1 MLVEPFKDIHGHVW
15 HAELGHHRIPS
26 KLKLDGL
33 SAVVLE
39 GKANVGPDRHEL
51 DVQYGPIY
59 RQARKL
65 GIPVYLVEQR
75 RFLAELQGA
84 IGRSAFLSLIIGPIL
99 QHSTTAPAAVNALL
113 LPERERMHK
122 DEILTPWRVSLGRV
136 AMDPMVGLRS
146 AIHADKAHDIANLHG
161 RGSKLGFVTGKIHW
175 LSLESLHDPR
185 HAEEMMRRYGAVLRL
200 ETEEGRVHRYEFKG
214 GTWVRTDLRL

>member
-1 MLVEPFKDIHGHVW
+1 MLVEPFKDVRGHTW

-26 KLKLDGL
+26 KLKLAGL

-39 GKANVGPDRHEL
+39 GKADVGPDRNEN

-59 RQARKL
+59 QQARKL
-65 GIPVYLVEQR
+65 GVPVYLIEQR

-84 IGRSAFLSLIIGPIL
+84 IGRSAFLSLILGPLL
-99 QHSTTAPAAVNALL
+99 QHSATAPAALNALV
-113 LPERERMHK
+113 LPERERMRK
-122 DEILTPWRVSLGRV
+122 AEILAPWRVALGRV

-146 AIHADKAHDIANLHG
+146 AIHAAKAHDVADLHG
-161 RGSKLGFVTGKIHW
+161 KGEDLGFVTGKVHW

-185 HAEEMMRRYGAVLRL
+185 HADAMMRRYGAVLRL
-200 ETEEGRVHRYEFKG
+200 ETEKGMVHRYEFRG
-214 GTWVRTDLRL
+214 GRWVRTDMQL